1 MSWVTGEVLSA
12 GSVAF
17 GVQQEQAAVVIRVT
31 FSRERVKRKT
41 KNLWALQRSSEGE
54 GLWRERT
61 DGWSWLCRL
70 QNAHRDGGSL

>member
-31 FSRERVKRKT
+31 FSWETVKRKT
-41 KNLWALQRSSEGE
+41 KDLWAL
-54 GLWRERT
+54 
-61 DGWSWLCRL
+61 
-70 QNAHRDGGSL
+70 